1 MGDEVLATVSAS
13 AARRWMGVVT
23 LGIVGGLLIYAAL
36 SSAPSFAW
44 RAFLVASGCLALW
57 SAVQMRRVTEH
68 AIELTATEL
77 RDSSGKCIV
86 MIANIDTLDR
96 GFFAFKP
103 SNGFLIRSRTP
114 GSRVWR
120 PGMWWR
126 FGRRIGIGGVMPAP
140 QTKMMSETLALLIAD
155 QDSQDSQQT

>member
-1 MGDEVLATVSAS
+1 
-13 AARRWMGVVT
+13 
-23 LGIVGGLLIYAAL
+23 
-36 SSAPSFAW
+36 
-44 RAFLVASGCLALW
+44 
-57 SAVQMRRVTEH
+57 MRRVTEH

-77 RDSSGKCIV
+77 RDSSGECIV
-86 MIANIDTLDR
+86 MVADIDTLDR

-140 QTKMMSETLALLIAD
+140 QTKMMSETLAMLIAD